1 MALEY
6 FIQYNTDIG
15 VSFPYINHITYL
27 TNQSFLY
34 LFGFIQA
41 RKKTFYSGGRYLLPR
56 KEKGA
61 ERRENCFLGR
71 FVLLQDISEFSECFR
86 LERLSRVRR
95 RLSIIIKKVPPL
107 IGGTFVTAT
116 GFKPVTG

>member
-1 MALEY
+1 MPVEG
-6 FIQYNTDIG
+6 I
-15 VSFPYINHITYL
+15 
-27 TNQSFLY
+27 
-34 LFGFIQA
+34 
-41 RKKTFYSGGRYLLPR
+41 LLPR